1 VTGDTVR
8 KKIIGMSV
16 VIALLTILCAQSV
29 IAQPPAIPV
38 IVYAWTDKAQ
48 YKPGETGTL
57 KISVLNELE
66 APIEIHNITIVY
78 PWFGYDAEKGEWVGN
93 ETMEG
98 NPLATMTSKGT
109 ENDHYYTGVKFP
121 IPTDGRV
128 AQFLAGEDIIIDI
141 GTSEGI
147 IDDIEVPLL
156 ISSVSLPIS
165 ITAFEM
171 WMTSLIVAV
180 VVCTI
185 ILAAVVFLATRR
197 PRAPRVVA
205 PPPSPPKAKAA

>member
-66 APIEIHNITIVY
+66 APIEIHNITIIY
-78 PWFGYDAEKGEWVGN
+78 PWFGYDAEKDEWVGN
-93 ETMEG
+93 ETIEG
-98 NPLATMTSKGT
+98 NPIATMDPTGAAD
-109 ENDHYYTGVKFP
+109 DHYYTGVEFT
-121 IPTDGRV
+121 IPTDGRA
-128 AQFLAGEDIIIDI
+128 AQFFLAGEDIIIDI
-141 GTSEGI
+141 GTSEVI
-147 IDDIEVPLL
+147 IEDIEVPLS
-156 ISSVSLPIS
+156 ISSVSLPVS
-165 ITAFEM
+165 ITALDT
-171 WMTSLIVAV
+171 WMTSLIAAV

-185 ILAAVVFLATRR
+185 ILAIVILLTTRR
-197 PRAPRVVA
+197 APKA
-205 PPPSPPKAKAA
+205 IPPPPPPKAKAA